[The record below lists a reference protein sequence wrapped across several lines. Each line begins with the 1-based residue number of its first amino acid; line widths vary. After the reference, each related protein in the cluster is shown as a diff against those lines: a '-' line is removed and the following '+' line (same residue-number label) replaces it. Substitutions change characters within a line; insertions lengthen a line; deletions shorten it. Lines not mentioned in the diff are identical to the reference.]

1 MENDNQE
8 LNTQNNNELQNKKS
22 NSVLV
27 IIMGLIIIGLVG
39 YIVYT
44 KVIEKDEPKPID
56 NTQEKENNNSKEQ
69 EETNTNENNEQE
81 ENNNTN
87 EKEENNNKKTDVVGT
102 TYKTKD
108 GKKSLKITKK
118 TADGYSAEYNGIKLN
133 IQGYDDYDKYG
144 VFFGDKAGNGSQC
157 GEYYLVVNNENQ
169 ELINMDY
176 DHDYVYVVKKVG
188 SNYIFIKRDCPG
200 VYSKAVYTED
210 LKTVAKEFIIANKN
224 SFYAMKDGYITK
236 FDSNGK
242 ELKHSSIKPDNNN
255 ILALDGASII
265 DDNFYALVEVNSKLY
280 LYDFSNDKKI
290 EFNNP
295 YKSYICPDGNCGGGI
310 AQMGIVGKKLLITL
324 SPAIEQ
330 ERVIQNEVSYI
341 FNPANGK
348 IDSIGNFL
356 TFDEDKDAGK
366 GNFYLYDDTSLYKY
380 DNNGNLVTK
389 TSFDYNK
396 VVETAATWGFVA
408 YKGNFFV
415 VIKENGE
422 YYLQDAFKKDKYK
435 IDILDGYEFYNMSI
449 VKEHKDDE
457 YVATNIIE
465 LSLTKKGDPN
475 DGGSVVYKFNIDN
488 RQLTK

>member
-1 MENDNQE
+1 M
-8 LNTQNNNELQNKKS
+8 
-22 NSVLV
+22 
-27 IIMGLIIIGLVG
+27 
-39 YIVYT
+39 
-44 KVIEKDEPKPID
+44 
-56 NTQEKENNNSKEQ
+56 
-69 EETNTNENNEQE
+69 
-81 ENNNTN
+81 
-87 EKEENNNKKTDVVGT
+87 
-102 TYKTKD
+102 
-108 GKKSLKITKK
+108 
-118 TADGYSAEYNGIKLN
+118 
-133 IQGYDDYDKYG
+133 
-144 VFFGDKAGNGSQC
+144 
-157 GEYYLVVNNENQ
+157 
-169 ELINMDY
+169 
-176 DHDYVYVVKKVG
+176 
-188 SNYIFIKRDCPG
+188 
-200 VYSKAVYTED
+200 
-210 LKTVAKEFIIANKN
+210 
-224 SFYAMKDGYITK
+224 
-236 FDSNGK
+236 
-242 ELKHSSIKPDNNN
+242 
-255 ILALDGASII
+255 
-265 DDNFYALVEVNSKLY
+265 
-280 LYDFSNDKKI
+280 
-290 EFNNP
+290 
-295 YKSYICPDGNCGGGI
+295 
-310 AQMGIVGKKLLITL
+310 
-324 SPAIEQ
+324 
-330 ERVIQNEVSYI
+330 SYI